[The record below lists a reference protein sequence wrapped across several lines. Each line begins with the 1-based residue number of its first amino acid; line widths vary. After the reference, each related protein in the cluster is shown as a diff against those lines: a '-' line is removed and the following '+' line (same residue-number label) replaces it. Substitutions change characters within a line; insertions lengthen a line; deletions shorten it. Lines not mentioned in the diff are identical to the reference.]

1 LKPNKHQSVANR
13 MKNPPLLNLVIS
25 DPHCGSDVGLM
36 PPSVILENGTERG
49 HGNNKKLK
57 WIWQSFLAA
66 TANALEVINGDP
78 FILTFNGDI
87 IEGIHHRSDEVVAA
101 KIIEHVGIAAEC
113 FSTLVG
119 QASKTLVTK
128 GTECHV
134 RDMETVF
141 MRELNIPGKAMDVQ
155 QYEINGCL
163 VDARH
168 HMPATSRLH
177 LEASGLGVVMANC
190 RSNML
195 RAGHSVPKVFLRA
208 HRHCGGDYCD
218 GESMIL
224 VTPPWQMLTRH
235 AHKVVTDAIP
245 RVGMYLLDWR
255 NVPKG
260 GLPATHRF
268 FYAPPLNVLHT

>member
-1 LKPNKHQSVANR
+1 MTKKQ
-13 MKNPPLLNLVIS
+13 PLLNLVIS

-36 PPSVILENGTERG
+36 PPEAIMENGTGRT
-49 HGNNKKLK
+49 HGQNRKLQ
-57 WIWQSFLAA
+57 WIWDTYVKASTQAMD
-66 TANALEVINGDP
+66 VIGKDP
-78 FILTFNGDI
+78 FILTFNGDL

-101 KIIEHVGIAAEC
+101 KIIEHVNIAVGC
-113 FSTLVG
+113 FEPLVKKAHTTL
-119 QASKTLVTK
+119 LTK

-141 MRELNIPGKAMDVQ
+141 MRELNIPGKAKDVQ
-155 QYEINGCL
+155 QYRVNDCM

-177 LEASGLGVVMANC
+177 LEASGMGVVMANC

-195 RAGHSVPKVFLRA
+195 RAGHQVPKVFLRA

-260 GLPATHRF
+260 ALPATHRF
-268 FYAPPLNVLHT
+268 FYAPPESVLFS

>member
-1 LKPNKHQSVANR
+1 
-13 MKNPPLLNLVIS
+13 MKEPLLNLFIS

-36 PPSVILENGTERG
+36 PPEVILENGSGRS
-49 HGNNKKLK
+49 HSNNKKLQ
-57 WIWQSFLAA
+57 WIWKSFLES
-66 TANALEVINGDP
+66 TKQALEVIDGDA
-78 FILTFNGDI
+78 FILTLNGDL

-101 KIIEHVGIAAEC
+101 KIIEHVNIAVEC
-113 FSTLVG
+113 FRPLVEE
-119 QASKTLVTK
+119 AHSVKVTK

-141 MRELNIPGKAMDVQ
+141 MRELGIPGKAKDVQ
-155 QYEINGCL
+155 QYSINGCL
-163 VDARH
+163 VDVRH

-177 LEASGLGVVMANC
+177 LESGGLGVAMANC
-190 RSNML
+190 RSNIL
-195 RAGHSVPKVFLRA
+195 RAGHAMPKVFARA

-224 VTPPWQMLTRH
+224 VTPPFQMLTRH

-255 NVPKG
+255 NTPKG
-260 GLPATHRF
+260 ALPATHRF
-268 FYAPPLNVLHT
+268 FFSPPQSILHDE